1 MPKPN
6 ATHIK
11 FKEEPP
17 KKIAAITFG
26 GWANANTIEN
36 YKKKKLKKALDA
48 EGTPYNNAFYFFG
61 YNAPFEI
68 IKRRNEVVVELK

>member
-1 MPKPN
+1 M
-6 ATHIK
+6 
-11 FKEEPP
+11 
-17 KKIAAITFG
+17 TFG

-36 YKKKKLKKALDA
+36 YKKKLKKALDA
-48 EGTPYNNAFYFFG
+48 EGIPYTNAFYFFG